1 MAVGMSE
8 LRSVEAG
15 KDGCLAYLVKDS
27 FCLAVMDRFVVVNL
41 YTPILRVHVLIYK
54 IDFSDEFH
62 SFGQDRWKLGGNSL
76 KAIGQMRVY

>member
-27 FCLAVMDRFVVVNL
+27 FCLAVMDRFYSIL
-41 YTPILRVHVLIYK
+41 FYSRWFTFPILRVHVLI
-54 IDFSDEFH
+54 
-62 SFGQDRWKLGGNSL
+62 
-76 KAIGQMRVY
+76 

>member
-27 FCLAVMDRFVVVNL
+27 FCLAVMDRFQVVNF
-41 YTPILRVHVLIYK
+41 YTPILRVHVLIQK
-54 IDFSDEFH
+54 IYFEDEFH
-62 SFGQDRWKLGGNSL
+62 SFGQER
-76 KAIGQMRVY
+76 R